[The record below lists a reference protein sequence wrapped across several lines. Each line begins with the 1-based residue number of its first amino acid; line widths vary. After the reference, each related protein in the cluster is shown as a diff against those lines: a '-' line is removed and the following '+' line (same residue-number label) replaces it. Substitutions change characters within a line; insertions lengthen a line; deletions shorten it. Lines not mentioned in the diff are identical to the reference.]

1 MSLSKERCA
10 ELDELCRVFRIDVL
24 KAVHSIQS
32 GHPGGSL
39 SVCEILT
46 LLYQEEMNISADDP
60 ENPDRDRLVLCKG
73 HAAPMLYRNLIE
85 KGFLPK
91 DSMATLR
98 RINSQLQGHPS
109 NHTPGVEMP
118 SGPLGIGLSAAQGMA
133 MGLKLNGSPARVYAI
148 LGDGELDEGAVWE
161 AAASAPKF
169 ALSNLTAIVDYNK
182 VQLDGT
188 TDEVMPLRDLEG
200 KWKAF
205 GWSYGDS
212 LLKLSIFGIFDVL
225 GFSARIFCAAPR
237 KRCKRNKQAPSAAL
251 LYYIERTARAGA
263 KKCSM
268 WNIAGAA
275 SPRRRG
281 TAADEKIEAGTPSSE
296 SKKGGSTDPLHARVC
311 R

>member
-182 VQLDGT
+182 VQRDGT

-205 GWSYGDS
+205 GWNVIRCNGHD
-212 LLKLSIFGIFDVL
+212 I
-225 GFSARIFCAAPR
+225 SALHD
-237 KRCKRNKQAPSAAL
+237 AL
-251 LYYIERTARAGA
+251 ENA
-263 KKCSM
+263 KKVADKPTVI
-268 WNIAGAA
+268 IADTIKGKGVSFMEGKAA
-275 SPRRRG
+275 WHGKAIPD
-281 TAADEKIEAGTPSSE
+281 AELAQAIEE
-296 SKKGGSTDPLHARVC
+296 LGGDK
-311 R
+311 